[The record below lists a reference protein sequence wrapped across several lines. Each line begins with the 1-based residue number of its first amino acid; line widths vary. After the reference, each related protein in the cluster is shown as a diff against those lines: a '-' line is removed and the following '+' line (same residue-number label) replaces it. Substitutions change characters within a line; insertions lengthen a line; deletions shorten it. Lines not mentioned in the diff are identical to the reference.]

1 MRIGLGYDS
10 HKLVTGRKL
19 ILGGVTIPNDKGL
32 LGHSDADVLIH
43 AIIDAMFGAVALGDI
58 GTHYPDTDERYRGI
72 SGLILLKDTYD
83 IIKEAGYRIIN
94 MDSVILCER
103 PKLNQYIPVMK
114 NIISGILETDE
125 NAIGIKAKTN
135 EGMGAIGNGE
145 MIACMASVLLE

>member
-10 HKLVTGRKL
+10 HKLVSGRKL

-43 AIIDAMFGAVALGDI
+43 AIIDAMFGAAAMGDI
-58 GTHYPDTDERYRGI
+58 GTHYPDNDERYRDI
-72 SGLILLKDTYD
+72 SGLTLLLDSYN
-83 IIKEAGYRIIN
+83 IIKAAGYRIIN
-94 MDSVILCER
+94 MDSVILCEK
-103 PKLNQYIPVMK
+103 PKLMPYIPNMK

-145 MIACMASVLLE
+145 MIACMVSVLLE